1 MLVIKPSNLL
11 IDFQPQ
17 HKMVRLKM
25 YYRARFVNLTYPE
38 FNIRG
43 TVSGPIHKK
52 SSISGESSSDVM
64 DMEEGAM
71 VADSH
76 LEQNLRRLKDEEKV
90 LLEQQATF
98 ETGGNDDIGA
108 LEHQDAIRLN
118 HLRQAKLEKQ
128 QARKQRAQQGQ
139 SQSQAQAHS
148 HGHSGPGPRREHTAR
163 RRACTVRVNN
173 LHGAEAIETDV
184 WLSEP
189 RNHSRR
195 GGPARRRR
203 SGSVARQNAS
213 ALPAALPRVNSAWV
227 RRS

>member
-1 MLVIKPSNLL
+1 MT
-11 IDFQPQ
+11 
-17 HKMVRLKM
+17 
-25 YYRARFVNLTYPE
+25 AYPE
-38 FNIRG
+38 CNILD

-71 VADSH
+71 VADPH

-118 HLRQAKLEKQ
+118 HMGWSCVLMLGVYCPQLRQAKLEKQ
-128 QARKQRAQQGQ
+128 QARRQRAQSQGQ
-139 SQSQAQAHS
+139 SQSQAQA

-184 WLSEP
+184 
-189 RNHSRR
+189 
-195 GGPARRRR
+195 
-203 SGSVARQNAS
+203 
-213 ALPAALPRVNSAWV
+213 
-227 RRS
+227 